1 MFTSADLL
9 LVEIAGVFLPAL
21 IITVFSVVFSYRI
34 TGRYKRAIKR
44 LYKMSF
50 KGVDTERKRIASE
63 MHDHLAL
70 HSLTITSEFDTLK
83 KRLVGEDLNS
93 LLKIESYYDLF
104 RYRTHQI
111 VEYMYPK
118 GFVDSDWEGSLIQL
132 ANHLSMGEVRIT
144 FETFTKNY
152 PKSEWLQHTYWALQ
166 EIITNAIRHSK
177 VNSIQLSVSSEN
189 GDFCIFVHYRATP
202 EATAWYNK
210 KAGIKNGM
218 GTLIIN
224 DRLGII
230 GAKLTTQIE
239 DSVMTHLIRIK
250 NENTHS

>member
-1 MFTSADLL
+1 MYISVDSLL
-9 LVEIAGVFLPAL
+9 FSLLCLILPAIVLFVGTIVYSRL
-21 IITVFSVVFSYRI
+21 IVR
-34 TGRYKRAIKR
+34 RYSLALAR

-70 HSLTITSEFDTLK
+70 HSLTVTSEFDALK
-83 KRLVGEDLNS
+83 KRMDGENLDA
-93 LLKIESYYDLF
+93 LLKIESLYDLF
-104 RYRTHQI
+104 QYRTHQI

-132 ANHLSMGEVRIT
+132 ANHFSMGDVRVT
-144 FETFTKNY
+144 FETFTKDY
-152 PKSEWLQHTYWALQ
+152 PKSEYLQHTYWVLQ

-177 VNSIQLSVSSEN
+177 VNRIQLSVSNEDD
-189 GDFCIFVHYRATP
+189 DFCIFIHYRATP
-202 EATAWYNK
+202 EATAWFYK

-224 DRLGII
+224 DRLEII
-230 GAKLTTQIE
+230 GAKLNTQIK
-239 DSVMTHLIRIK
+239 DRVLTHLIKIK
-250 NENTHS
+250 NENTRP